1 MREID
6 TNKIFK
12 DANYARK
19 SSKFLC
25 NNTSQRNFIGINIDV
40 YFLAQQWEIR
50 KISHWIQ
57 LTRNFI
63 PAIHGYIVKRDFP
76 DILPGPWSA
85 LCLKIGGC
93 CKESVP

>member
-6 TNKIFK
+6 RNKIFK

-40 YFLAQQWEIR
+40 YFLAQQWKIR

-57 LTRNFI
+57 LTRNII

-76 DILPGPWSA
+76 DILPGH
-85 LCLKIGGC
+85 
-93 CKESVP
+93 

>member
-25 NNTSQRNFIGINIDV
+25 NNTSQRNFIGINI
-40 YFLAQQWEIR
+40 
-50 KISHWIQ
+50 
-57 LTRNFI
+57 I

>member
-25 NNTSQRNFIGINIDV
+25 NNTSQRNFIGTNIDV
-40 YFLAQQWEIR
+40 YYLDQQWEIR
-50 KISHWIQ
+50 DSI
-57 LTRNFI
+57 
-63 PAIHGYIVKRDFP
+63 D
-76 DILPGPWSA
+76 
-85 LCLKIGGC
+85 
-93 CKESVP
+93 